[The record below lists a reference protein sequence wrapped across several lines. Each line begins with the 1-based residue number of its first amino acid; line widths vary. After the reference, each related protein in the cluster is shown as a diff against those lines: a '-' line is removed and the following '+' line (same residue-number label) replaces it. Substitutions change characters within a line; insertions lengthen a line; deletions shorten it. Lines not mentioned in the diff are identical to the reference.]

1 MGQPVLTEIYTDGGR
16 GLVAWPATDLRRAI
30 SSLGDL
36 DDDATARA
44 CAAIK
49 AGREGREGPIAWH
62 PLPDP
67 VDAITEALRA
77 AYDAMAANHIL
88 SVVETDDLALALRD
102 GAGLVV
108 SLGAPPDDRPAPALT
123 PIAVRTPRG
132 LTWAA
137 VPHLARVA
145 AEEVDAVISHAL
157 SETAARALALHLV
170 HRYEPLPPAVEGADT
185 LGAIVESLPGCPRS
199 GPWVSLARVGG
210 RPASVYRWDSAM
222 GGPAYG
228 MMGLDDVTAGR
239 LADATGVSL
248 AEARAIRE
256 RALEGVL

>member
-1 MGQPVLTEIYTDGGR
+1 MGQPVLTEIHTDAGR

-44 CAAIK
+44 CAAIR

-67 VDAITEALRA
+67 VDAITEAVRG
-77 AYDAMAANHIL
+77 AYAAMAANRVL
-88 SVVETDDLALALRD
+88 SVVEACDRALALRD

-108 SLGAPPDDRPAPALT
+108 SLGAPPGGRPAPALT

>member
-1 MGQPVLTEIYTDGGR
+1 MGQPVLTEIYADTGQ

-67 VDAITEALRA
+67 VDAITEAVA
-77 AYDAMAANHIL
+77 GAYDALAASHIL

-108 SLGAPPDDRPAPALT
+108 SLGAPPDDRPAPALA

-137 VPHLARVA
+137 VPHIARVA
-145 AEEVDAVISHAL
+145 AEEADAVISHAL
-157 SETAARALALHLV
+157 SETAARALAHHLV
-170 HRYEPLPPAVEGADT
+170 HRYEPLPPAAEGTDD
-185 LGAIVESLPGCPRS
+185 LGAIAESLPGCPRS

-228 MMGLDDVTAGR
+228 MMGLDDMTAGR

-256 RALEGVL
+256 RVSEGVL

>member
-1 MGQPVLTEIYTDGGR
+1 MSQPVLTEIYTDGSR

-44 CAAIK
+44 CAAIR

-88 SVVETDDLALALRD
+88 SVIETYDCALALCD

-108 SLGAPPDDRPAPALT
+108 SLGAPPGDRPAPPFT

-145 AEEVDAVISHAL
+145 AEEVDATISHAV
-157 SETAARALALHLV
+157 SETATMALAHHLM
-170 HRYEPLPPAVEGADT
+170 HRCEPLPPAAEGADA
-185 LGAIVESLPGCPRS
+185 LGTIVESLPGCPRS
-199 GPWVSLARVGG
+199 GPWVSVARVGG
-210 RPASVYRWDSAM
+210 RPAAVYRWDSAM

-228 MMGLDDVTAGR
+228 MMGLDDMTAGR
-239 LADATGVSL
+239 LADTAGVSL
-248 AEARAIRE
+248 AEARVIRE

>member
-1 MGQPVLTEIYTDGGR
+1 MSQPILTEIYTEGSR

-44 CAAIK
+44 CAAIR

-88 SVVETDDLALALRD
+88 SVIETCDRALALRA

-108 SLGAPPDDRPAPALT
+108 SLGAPPDGCPAPPLT

-145 AEEVDAVISHAL
+145 AEEVDAIISHAL
-157 SETAARALALHLV
+157 SETAALTLAHHLM
-170 HRYEPLPPAVEGADT
+170 HRYEPLPPAAEGADAHGT
-185 LGAIVESLPGCPRS
+185 IVESLPGCPRS

-210 RPASVYRWDSAM
+210 RPAAVYRWDSAM

-228 MMGLDDVTAGR
+228 MMGLDDMTAGR
-239 LADATGVSL
+239 LADTAGVSL
-248 AEARAIRE
+248 AEARVIRE
-256 RALEGVL
+256 RALEGAL